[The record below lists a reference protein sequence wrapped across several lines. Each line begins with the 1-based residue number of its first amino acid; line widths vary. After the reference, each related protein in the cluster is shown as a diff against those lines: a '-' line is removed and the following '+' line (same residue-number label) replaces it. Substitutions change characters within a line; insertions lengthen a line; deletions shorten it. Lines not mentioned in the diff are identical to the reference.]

1 MTYMQAALTILTYA
15 DRPLTVGE
23 ITAVAVAQELVRPRG
38 QTPDRTMSSILYR
51 RMAADPDAPII
62 SRGGR
67 FWLRGRPLPADEA
80 TYLARHPRHIRVA
93 RRHAP
98 GTMRTAPTTRR
109 AATLP
114 APPLRLPD
122 DVVRAAAST
131 SRARTSGY
139 APTRRER
146 AVARA
151 GERAAKLL
159 ARLAERRAAGAEGD
173 VAATATRLVAPLL
186 RHLGYRPGPD
196 MKPIE
201 RPGRGV
207 SAYLL
212 HVGGAPAIALDVRS
226 PTHDLGD
233 DDAWRALGHAQQ
245 AGAPYAAATNGREV
259 RVYSAAIA
267 QTQDDPAA
275 ALVLVLDL
283 VPAPVDGDARAEQA
297 AALWLLSRQAVTA
310 GALDAY
316 AANRAVGAALLDAL
330 DAPDSALAR
339 ALVAEVGARTGVV
352 LPASLVLRHAR
363 LALRGRRGRDGEP
376 LPEDVPVV
384 SAVRGPRLA
393 CPGAET
399 PQSA

>member
-1 MTYMQAALTILTYA
+1 MTYMQAALTILAYA
-15 DRPLTVGE
+15 DRPLTIGE

-38 QTPDRTMSSILYR
+38 KTPDRTMASILYR
-51 RMAADPDAPII
+51 RMAADPDAPIV

-67 FWLRGRPLPADEA
+67 FWLRGRLLPADES
-80 TYLARHPRHIRVA
+80 TYLAHHPRHIRVA
-93 RRHAP
+93 RHHAP
-98 GTMRTAPTTRR
+98 GATRSASTMRRPTM
-109 AATLP
+109 LP

-122 DVVRAAAST
+122 DVVQAAAST
-131 SRARTSGY
+131 SRVRTSGY

-151 GERAAKLL
+151 GERAAGLL
-159 ARLAERRAAGAEGD
+159 ARLAERRSVGAEGD
-173 VAATATRLVAPLL
+173 AAATATRLVTPLL
-186 RHLGYRPGPD
+186 RHLGYHRGTD
-196 MKPIE
+196 LRPIE
-201 RPGRGV
+201 RSGRGV

-212 HVGGAPAIALDVRS
+212 HAGGAPAIALDVRRL
-226 PTHDLGD
+226 THDLGD

-267 QTQDDPAA
+267 QMQDDPAA
-275 ALVLVLDL
+275 ALVLALDL
-283 VPAPVDGDARAEQA
+283 TPAPADGDARAEQA
-297 AALWLLSRQAVTA
+297 AALWLLSRQAVAA

-330 DAPDSALAR
+330 DAPDSPLAR

-376 LPEDVPVV
+376 LPEDVPTV

-393 CPGAET
+393 RPGAEA

>member
-23 ITAVAVAQELVRPRG
+23 ITAVAVAHGLVHPRG
-38 QTPDRTMSSILYR
+38 QTPDRTMASVLYR

-62 SRGGR
+62 SRGAR
-67 FWLRGRPLPADEA
+67 FWLRGRPLPAAEA
-80 TYLARHPRHIRVA
+80 TYLAQQARRIHVA

-98 GTMRTAPTTRR
+98 DTTRGASTIHR
-109 AATLP
+109 ASRLP

-122 DVVRAAAST
+122 EVVQAAMASRGRASD
-131 SRARTSGY
+131 Y

-151 GERAAKLL
+151 GERAAGLL
-159 ARLAERRAAGAEGD
+159 ARLAERQAAGAEWD
-173 VAATATRLVAPLL
+173 ATATATRLVAPLL
-186 RHLGYRPGPD
+186 RHLGYHRGTD
-196 MKPIE
+196 IMPIE

-207 SAYLL
+207 RGYLL
-212 HVGGAPAIALDVRS
+212 HAGGMQAIALDVRRLM
-226 PTHDLGD
+226 HDLGD
-233 DDAWRALGHAQQ
+233 DDAWRALGHARQ

-259 RVYSAAIA
+259 RVYSVAMAEA
-267 QTQDDPAA
+267 QGDPAV

-283 VPAPVDGDARAEQA
+283 APADGDARAEQA
-297 AALWLLSRQAVTA
+297 AALWLLSRAAVAA
-310 GALDAY
+310 GTLDAY

-339 ALVAEVGARTGVV
+339 ALVAEVRARVGAV
-352 LPASLVLRHAR
+352 LPANLVLRHAR

-376 LPEDVPVV
+376 LPEDVAAVG
-384 SAVRGPRLA
+384 AVRGPRLEQ
-393 CPGAET
+393 PGAEV

>member
-1 MTYMQAALTILTYA
+1 
-15 DRPLTVGE
+15 
-23 ITAVAVAQELVRPRG
+23 
-38 QTPDRTMSSILYR
+38 
-51 RMAADPDAPII
+51 MA
-62 SRGGR
+62 
-67 FWLRGRPLPADEA
+67 
-80 TYLARHPRHIRVA
+80 
-93 RRHAP
+93 
-98 GTMRTAPTTRR
+98 
-109 AATLP
+109 
-114 APPLRLPD
+114 
-122 DVVRAAAST
+122 
-131 SRARTSGY
+131 
-139 APTRRER
+139 
-146 AVARA
+146 
-151 GERAAKLL
+151 
-159 ARLAERRAAGAEGD
+159 AEGD
-173 VAATATRLVAPLL
+173 AAATATRLVAPLL
-186 RHLGYRPGPD
+186 RHLGYHRGTD
-196 MKPIE
+196 MRPIE

-207 SAYLL
+207 GAYLL
-212 HVGGAPAIALDVRS
+212 YVGEAPVIALDVRRL
-226 PTHDLGD
+226 THDLGD

-297 AALWLLSRQAVTA
+297 AALWLLSRQAVAA

-376 LPEDVPVV
+376 LPEDVPAV

-393 CPGAET
+393 CPEAEAS
-399 PQSA
+399 QSA

>member
-1 MTYMQAALTILTYA
+1 MTYMQAALTILAYA
-15 DRPLTVGE
+15 DRPLTIGE

-38 QTPDRTMSSILYR
+38 KTPDRTMASILYR

-80 TYLARHPRHIRVA
+80 AYLARHQRHIRVA

-98 GTMRTAPTTRR
+98 ATMRTARTTRR

-159 ARLAERRAAGAEGD
+159 ARLAERRAVAAEGD
-173 VAATATRLVAPLL
+173 AVATATRLVAPLL
-186 RHLGYRPGPD
+186 RHLGYRPGTE
-196 MKPIE
+196 MRPIE
-201 RPGRGV
+201 RSERGV

-212 HVGGAPAIALDVRS
+212 HAGGASAIALDVRRL
-226 PTHDLGD
+226 THDLGD

-245 AGAPYAAATNGREV
+245 AGAPFAAATNGREV
-259 RVYSAAIA
+259 RLYSAAIA
-267 QTQDDPAA
+267 QTQNDPAA

-283 VPAPVDGDARAEQA
+283 VPAPVDDARAEQA
-297 AALWLLSRQAVTA
+297 AALWLLSRQAVAA
-310 GALDAY
+310 GALDSY

-330 DAPDSALAR
+330 DAPDSPLAR
-339 ALVAEVGARTGVV
+339 AMVAEVGARTGVV

-363 LALRGRRGRDGEP
+363 LVLRGRRGRDGEP
-376 LPEDVPVV
+376 LPEDVPAL

-393 CPGAET
+393 CPGAEAS
-399 PQSA
+399 QSA

>member
-1 MTYMQAALTILTYA
+1 MTYMQAALTILAYA
-15 DRPLTVGE
+15 DRPLTIGE
-23 ITAVAVAQELVRPRG
+23 ITAVAVAQALVRPRG
-38 QTPDRTMSSILYR
+38 KTPDRTMASILYR
-51 RMAADPDAPII
+51 RMAADPDAPIL

-67 FWLRGRPLPADEA
+67 FWLRGRPLPAEES
-80 TYLARHPRHIRVA
+80 TYLARHPRHIRVT

-98 GTMRTAPTTRR
+98 GAMRTASTIRR
-109 AATLP
+109 ATTLP

-139 APTRRER
+139 TPTRRER

-212 HVGGAPAIALDVRS
+212 HVGGAPAIALDVRR

-283 VPAPVDGDARAEQA
+283 TPVPADGDARAEQA
-297 AALWLLSRQAVTA
+297 AALWLLSRQAVAA

-352 LPASLVLRHAR
+352 LPAGLVLRHAR
-363 LALRGRRGRDGEP
+363 LVLRGRRGRDGEP
-376 LPEDVPVV
+376 LPEDVPAV

-393 CPGAET
+393 CPGAEAS
-399 PQSA
+399 QSA

>member
-1 MTYMQAALTILTYA
+1 MTYMQAALTILAYA
-15 DRPLTVGE
+15 DRPLTIGE

-38 QTPDRTMSSILYR
+38 KTPDRTMASILYR

-67 FWLRGRPLPADEA
+67 FWLRGRPLPADESA
-80 TYLARHPRHIRVA
+80 YLAQHQHHIRVA

-98 GTMRTAPTTRR
+98 GATRTVPTIRR

-114 APPLRLPD
+114 VPPLRLPD
-122 DVVRAAAST
+122 DVVQAAAAT

-159 ARLAERRAAGAEGD
+159 AHLAERRAVGAEGD
-173 VAATATRLVAPLL
+173 AAATATRLVVPLL
-186 RHLGYRPGPD
+186 RHLGYRRGTE
-196 MKPIE
+196 MRPIE
-201 RPGRGV
+201 HSGRSV
-207 SAYLL
+207 SSYLL
-212 HVGGAPAIALDVRS
+212 HAGGAPAIALVVRRL
-226 PTHDLGD
+226 THDLGD

-245 AGAPYAAATNGREV
+245 AGAPYAAATNGGEV
-259 RVYSAAIA
+259 RLYSAALA
-267 QTQDDPAA
+267 QTQNDPAA

-283 VPAPVDGDARAEQA
+283 VPAPVDDARAEQA
-297 AALWLLSRQAVTA
+297 AALWLLSRQAVAA

-363 LALRGRRGRDGEP
+363 LALRGRRDRDGGP
-376 LPEDVPVV
+376 LPEDVPAI

-393 CPGAET
+393 CPGAEAS
-399 PQSA
+399 QSA